1 MPINV
6 EINETQAQ
14 SNEVKIGQFRTDG
27 EGTYGVV
34 VESNEK
40 FNFLVISDAINDY
53 DTPYINYGVAY
64 GNDIAESIALEMPY
78 IVEGRIYIE
87 GYRK

>member
-14 SNEVKIGQFRTDG
+14 SNEVKVGQFRTDG
-27 EGTYGVV
+27 EGSYGIVV
-34 VESNEK
+34 LDGNNDI
-40 FNFLVISDAINDY
+40 NFLVVTDRVFNADELPTINFRRGASEGEI
-53 DTPYINYGVAY
+53 TETFPYVINGK
-64 GNDIAESIALEMPY
+64 
-78 IVEGRIYIE
+78 IVIE